1 MRAIVRSAALI
12 CLTAALACADAHD
25 DVLEVVTSMA
35 AALTEVNVAKF
46 MEGISKDMADYET
59 IENNVTALV
68 RQAEVTSSIQP
79 VNESGDDQMRSINLD
94 WSLEVR
100 SLEQDGPIVRRRQ
113 VIHCDLR
120 KDRKHWK
127 VVAWKPVDFLAPA
140 KLGQ

>member
-12 CLTAALACADAHD
+12 GLTAALACADAHD

-113 VIHCDLR
+113 VVHCDLR

-127 VVAWKPVDFLAPA
+127 VVALKPLDFFAPA